1 MSHTALIRDVIQT
14 PGGGAIGDIA
24 VSQWTPS
31 TELASTLERRAA
43 DEARPN
49 QEKSMAALNPILTK
63 VFRGPLDLNGPVFG
77 RIFYLF
83 EYARSYVEERLEAF
97 DARFGTDTSAPT
109 FERNQ
114 KTSVHFYVP
123 TTASTIYEIL
133 GSIPLQPNKFAFV
146 DMGSGKGRAL
156 LVASEFPFKKIVG
169 IELSEQLH
177 RSAEQNVER
186 YKPDSQQC
194 ETIELKCMDAL
205 DFAYS
210 DEPLVLFLFDPFGRE
225 ILQNVIAN
233 LEASLSAKPRDV
245 YVVYVYPQF
254 EDVLKGSRFLQM
266 VKEGGPKWRPWSRYV
281 VYAAT
286 TAAAASL
293 GLDPPPMT

>member
-1 MSHTALIRDVIQT
+1 MATLT
-14 PGGGAIGDIA
+14 P
-24 VSQWTPS
+24 
-31 TELASTLERRAA
+31 L
-43 DEARPN
+43 
-49 QEKSMAALNPILTK
+49 LTK
-63 VFRGPLDLNGPVFG
+63 VFRGPLDLNGPVIG

-83 EYARSYVEERLEAF
+83 EYARSYIEERIEAF

-114 KTSVHFYVP
+114 KTAVHFYVP

-156 LVASEFPFKKIVG
+156 LVASEFPFAKIVG
-169 IELSEQLH
+169 VELSEHLH
-177 RSAEQNVER
+177 RSAEINIER
-186 YKPDSQQC
+186 YKPESQQC
-194 ETIELKCMDAL
+194 AAFELKCMDAL
-205 DFAYS
+205 DFDYG
-210 DEPLVLFLFDPFGRE
+210 DEPVVLFLFDPFGRE

-233 LEASLSAKPRDV
+233 LEASLKTKPRDV

-254 EDVLKGSRFLQM
+254 EDVLQSSRVFEM

-281 VYAAT
+281 IYAAT
-286 TAAAASL
+286 AAAAASL
-293 GLDPPPMT
+293 GMEPPPLT